1 MRPGGRNLFLLVASA
16 LLLILPPAYLLVA
29 ERRSAAS
36 GPVEILVD
44 YLKAAYA
51 RDFRQAY
58 RLISSEDRRLKDE
71 KTYVRERGTFDGFT
85 LEVGNKLAG
94 WIQAT
99 PIEEKTIGERAH
111 IKLKL
116 KLPDANKLS
125 GPLLDWDEERLNALS
140 TKEQRAL
147 LQKLDQWSMEG
158 RIPVIEGEQDFD
170 LVKESGGWRLFLN
183 WAAGIRLSFE
193 ARVNDALPLE
203 VSWDQ
208 REFISRQDELFNV
221 RLRIKNLSNREVFMK
236 SLHRVE
242 PKDMTEYLDL
252 VECGLLLPT
261 KLLPREEQE
270 YSSTYLVR
278 GDLPDGTKQIAVTYE
293 FTNVP

>member
-1 MRPGGRNLFLLVASA
+1 MLPGARNLFLLVGS

-29 ERRSAAS
+29 ERRSAAA
-36 GPVEILVD
+36 GPVETLLD
-44 YLKAAYA
+44 YLRAAYA

-125 GPLLDWDEERLNALS
+125 GPLLDWDEERLNTLS
-140 TKEQRAL
+140 TKEQKTL
-147 LQKLDQWSMEG
+147 LQKLDQ
-158 RIPVIEGEQDFD
+158 
-170 LVKESGGWRLFLN
+170 
-183 WAAGIRLSFE
+183 
-193 ARVNDALPLE
+193 
-203 VSWDQ
+203 
-208 REFISRQDELFNV
+208 
-221 RLRIKNLSNREVFMK
+221 
-236 SLHRVE
+236 
-242 PKDMTEYLDL
+242 
-252 VECGLLLPT
+252 
-261 KLLPREEQE
+261 
-270 YSSTYLVR
+270 
-278 GDLPDGTKQIAVTYE
+278 
-293 FTNVP
+293 

>member
-29 ERRSAAS
+29 ERRSAAA
-36 GPVEILVD
+36 GPVETLLD
-44 YLKAAYA
+44 YLRAAYA

-58 RLISSEDRRLKDE
+58 HLISSEDRQLKDE

-99 PIEEKTIGERAH
+99 PIEEKTIEERAH

-125 GPLLDWDEERLNALS
+125 GPLLDWDEERLNTLS
-140 TKEQRAL
+140 TKEQKTL

-208 REFISRQDELFNV
+208 REFISRPDELFNV
-221 RLRIKNLSNREVFMK
+221 RLRIKNLSNREVFTK

-252 VECGLLLPT
+252 VECDLLLPT
-261 KLLPREEQE
+261 KLLPRKKQE
-270 YSSTYLVR
+270 YSSTYLIR
-278 GDLPDGTKQIAVTYE
+278 KDLPDKTKQIAVTYE